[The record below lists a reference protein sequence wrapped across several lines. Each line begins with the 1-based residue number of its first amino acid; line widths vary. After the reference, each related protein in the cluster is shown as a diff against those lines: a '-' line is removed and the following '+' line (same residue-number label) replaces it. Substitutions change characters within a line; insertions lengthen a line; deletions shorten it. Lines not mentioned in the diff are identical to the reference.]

1 MLGRL
6 LVCAVAMGTAQF
18 ALGGPAYAADDAQP
32 AATRERP
39 SYTPDT
45 LSLLLQDQRVIW
57 GTPAPIVQL
66 APGFDMVEP
75 ITITAAPHLPADLT
89 SFEALDSPAAA
100 YPYLPAPATDSGTQ
114 LFGPARYQ
122 VMPGI
127 RLTARDRAEPMGG
140 ATGALNAANAIPRP
154 YRPRRSPFDTMLV
167 FRIDGE
173 TSSPPLSFGGGVAS
187 VLNILPRQ

>member
-6 LVCAVAMGTAQF
+6 LVCAVAMGSAQF

-45 LSLLLQDQRVIW
+45 LSLLLLDQRTTW
-57 GTPAPIVQL
+57 GTPAPIVEL
-66 APGFDMVEP
+66 APGFDMAEP
-75 ITITAAPHLPADLT
+75 ITVTAVPHMPADLA
-89 SFEALDSPAAA
+89 SFEALDGAAAA
-100 YPYLPAPATDSGTQ
+100 YPYLPAPEAGFATQ
-114 LFGPARYQ
+114 LFVPATYR
-122 VMPGI
+122 VTPGI

-140 ATGALNAANAIPRP
+140 ATGALSTANAIARP
-154 YRPRRSPFDTMLV
+154 YRPRRSPLDTMLV
-167 FRIDGE
+167 LRIDGE
-173 TSSPPLSFGGGVAS
+173 ASSPPLSFGGGVAS